1 MNTPDNFIAGKIRN
15 FLGCWKLLT
24 QDNWILSLVKGYKIE
39 FDTVPQQT
47 KLPGTIKFNESEQ
60 SIINGEI
67 EKFVLKNVVQK
78 VNIQDINKQEF
89 ISNIFIRPKKDGSH
103 RLILNLRQL
112 NEQVEYHH
120 FKMETLKTALQ
131 LIKPNV
137 WFASADLK
145 DAYFSVNVVHSDRQ
159 FLRFYWNGTKYQ
171 FTCLPNGLASA
182 PRIFTKLLKPIFST
196 LRKNGYLNVAYI
208 DDSLLISD
216 TYQHCCD
223 NIKDTCNLLDQCG
236 FTIHP
241 IKSVLYPCQEVTFL
255 GFVINSITMTVKLT
269 SEKAKTIVV
278 MCKVFVKKW
287 ETTIREFSQLIGKLV
302 ASEPA
307 VQYANFYVKP
317 LEQKKDKALKINRG
331 NYDAIMYLDCEI
343 HKHLIWW
350 INNIE
355 KSSKPILTIEPSM
368 ILQSDSSK
376 TGWGGLI
383 KHPKLAM
390 AKTGG
395 HWSYHEQDKHIN
407 VLELLAAFL
416 TLKSFCATKNNIH
429 KKIYLDNTVAV
440 QYINNMGGRKD
451 ELNELTRDIWN
462 WCINRSIWLSA
473 CHLPGKT
480 NVEAD
485 KLSRHLSDDMEWKLN
500 ENIFMKIQKLFG
512 PSNIDLF
519 ASRLN
524 CQLNK
529 YVSYIPDPDACAI
542 DAFSFSWNMYNGYA
556 FPPFSIIGRVLQKV
570 EEDKATLILIAP
582 IFTTQPWF
590 AKILHLIAGQSYI
603 LPKKNLLIHPSD
615 PSRQHPLKKMQ
626 LAVFPLSGQDL
637 TVLAYQQTLQTF
649 YMTHGEIPQKSTS

>member
-1 MNTPDNFIAGKIRN
+1 MHI
-15 FLGCWKLLT
+15 
-24 QDNWILSLVKGYKIE
+24 
-39 FDTVPQQT
+39 
-47 KLPGTIKFNESEQ
+47 
-60 SIINGEI
+60 
-67 EKFVLKNVVQK
+67 
-78 VNIQDINKQEF
+78 
-89 ISNIFIRPKKDGSH
+89 
-103 RLILNLRQL
+103 
-112 NEQVEYHH
+112 
-120 FKMETLKTALQ
+120 
-131 LIKPNV
+131 
-137 WFASADLK
+137 
-145 DAYFSVNVVHSDRQ
+145 FSVNVVHCDRQ

-429 KKIYLDNTVAV
+429 IKIYLDNTVAV

-500 ENIFMKIQKLFG
+500 ENIFMKIQNYLVQYNWKSTPESG
-512 PSNIDLF
+512 RRQGNID
-519 ASRLN
+519 
-524 CQLNK
+524 
-529 YVSYIPDPDACAI
+529 I
-542 DAFSFSWNMYNGYA
+542 DSTNIHDSTM
-556 FPPFSIIGRVLQKV
+556 VC
-570 EEDKATLILIAP
+570 
-582 IFTTQPWF
+582 
-590 AKILHLIAGQSYI
+590 KILHLIAGQSYI

-649 YMTHGEIPQKSTS
+649 YMTHGEIPQKSNMGVISTNGCNFVLKKTN